1 MCNYDI
7 IKRKTGGLEYFMADI
22 CNLCPRQCNIDRT
35 KSLGYCQSPDK
46 VRIARVGL
54 HEWEE
59 PCISYGKGSGTIFFS
74 GCNLRCVYCQNNEI
88 SSHLHG
94 TEISV
99 DTLANEIL
107 KLQDV
112 GAVNINF
119 VTPTHYADK
128 IVLALDKVKH
138 KLQIPTVYNCGGYES
153 IETLKTLDGYI
164 DIYLPDLKYFSPE
177 ISRKYSGC
185 EDYFDVAVKAIMEMA
200 RQTGKPA
207 IDDDGH
213 MKSGTIVRHLVLP
226 TLYKDG
232 INAFANLV
240 KTVNPTQIAVSIM
253 CQYFPTHLSKNYP
266 EINRKTTTLEY
277 MKIVDFVRT
286 LGFEYGFMQEMES
299 AKKEYVPKFNYGE

>member
-1 MCNYDI
+1 
-7 IKRKTGGLEYFMADI
+7 MADI

-35 KSLGYCQSPDK
+35 ATLGYCQSPDK

-94 TEISV
+94 MEISV
-99 DTLANEIL
+99 STLADEML
-107 KLQDV
+107 KLQNM

-128 IVLALDKVKH
+128 IVLALDLVKD
-138 KLQIPTVYNCGGYES
+138 KLHIPTVYNCGGYES
-153 IETLKTLDGYI
+153 IETLKMLEGYI

-185 EDYFDVAVKAIMEMA
+185 DDYFDVAVTAIAEMT
-200 RQTGKPA
+200 RQTGKPVF
-207 IDDDGH
+207 DNDGH
-213 MKSGTIVRHLVLP
+213 MQKGTMIRHLVLP
-226 TLYKDG
+226 SLYKDG
-232 INAFANLV
+232 IEAFSNLI
-240 KTVNPTQIAVSIM
+240 KIVNPKDVAVSIM
-253 CQYFPTHLSKNYP
+253 CQYFPTHLSEKYP

-277 MKIVDFVRT
+277 MKVVDFVRT
-286 LGFEYGFMQEMES
+286 LGFEYGFMQEKES
-299 AKKEYVPKFNYGE
+299 AKKEYVPAFDYKGE

>member
-1 MCNYDI
+1 MI
-7 IKRKTGGLEYFMADI
+7 FVAEK
-22 CNLCPRQCNIDRT
+22 CNLCPRQCNIDRAE
-35 KSLGYCQSPDK
+35 KLGYCQSPDT

-99 DTLANEIL
+99 ETLSCEIL
-107 KLQDV
+107 KLQNM
-112 GAVNINF
+112 GASNINF

-128 IVLALDKVKH
+128 IVLALDKVKR

-153 IETLKTLDGYI
+153 IDTLKMLDGYI

-177 ISRKYSGC
+177 ISSRYSGC
-185 EDYFDVAVKAIMEMA
+185 EDYFEVAIKAISEMV
-200 RQTGKPA
+200 RQTGKPTF
-207 IDDDGH
+207 DDDGH
-213 MKSGTIVRHLVLP
+213 MLRGTMVRHLVLP
-226 TLYKDG
+226 SLYKDS
-232 INAFANLV
+232 IEAFDNLV
-240 KTVNPTQIAVSIM
+240 KTVKPQEVAVSIM
-253 CQYFPTHLSKNYP
+253 CQYFPTHLAEKYP

-277 MKIVDFVRT
+277 MKVVDFVRT
-286 LGFEYGFMQEMES
+286 LGFEYGFMQERES

>member
-1 MCNYDI
+1 
-7 IKRKTGGLEYFMADI
+7 MADI

-35 KSLGYCQSPDK
+35 KSLGYCQSPDT

-99 DTLANEIL
+99 DTLADEML
-107 KLQDV
+107 KLQNM

-128 IVLALDKVKH
+128 IVLALDKVKG
-138 KLQIPTVYNCGGYES
+138 KLQVPVVYNCGGYES
-153 IETLKTLDGYI
+153 IDTLKMLDGYI
-164 DIYLPDLKYFSPE
+164 DIYLPDLKYYSPE
-177 ISRKYSGC
+177 ISKKYSGC
-185 EDYFDVAVKAIMEMA
+185 DDYFEVAVKAISEMV
-200 RQTGKPA
+200 RQTGKPVF
-207 IDDDGH
+207 DDYGH
-213 MKSGTIVRHLVLP
+213 MKSGTMVRHLVMP
-226 TLYKDG
+226 SLYKDS
-232 INAFANLV
+232 INAFENLV
-240 KTVNPTQIAVSIM
+240 KIVKPTQVAVSIM
-253 CQYFPTHLSKNYP
+253 CQYFPTHKAAEFP

-277 MKIVDFVRT
+277 MKVVAFVRT
-286 LGFEYGFMQEMES
+286 LGFEYGFMQDKSS